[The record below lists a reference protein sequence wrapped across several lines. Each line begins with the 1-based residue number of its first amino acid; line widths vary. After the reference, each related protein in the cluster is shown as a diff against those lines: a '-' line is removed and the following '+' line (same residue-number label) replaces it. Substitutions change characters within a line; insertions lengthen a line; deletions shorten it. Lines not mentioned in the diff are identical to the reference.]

1 METDTSRTP
10 DPRKDG
16 DEDDDPAEDEQATPF
31 APHSSDDT
39 PLGDTNQHST
49 ADA

>member
-16 DEDDDPAEDEQATPF
+16 AVDDDEAEDQQSTPF

-39 PLGDTNQHST
+39 PLGDTNEHSD